1 MTQTA
6 GFKAETEAD
15 VFNPFALV
23 RMDLPSGT
31 VRFFSGVGELS
42 WNSQTWT
49 GAGELGFVGK
59 IDSGT
64 QLRAGFVEIG
74 LSGLESSLKADV
86 LNYVA
91 RGAETFVYMG
101 FYDSSGAIVADPW
114 LAYYGRLD
122 TTDVEDGAGGLT
134 IKCRIIDGVGARL
147 RQTKRRRTDADQQE
161 IYSGDKVFEFVAD
174 MRHPEPWGAT
184 PSQQTGG
191 GSSGNGNRNLVR
203 VPGNALNDGLN
214 AVQL

>member
-15 VFNPFALV
+15 VFQPFALV
-23 RMDLPSGT
+23 KMDLPSGS

-64 QLRAGFVEIG
+64 QIRAGFIEIG
-74 LSGLESSLKADV
+74 LSGLESSLKTDV
-86 LNYVA
+86 LDYMA

-101 FYDSSGAIVADPW
+101 FYDSSGNIVADPW
-114 LAYYGRLD
+114 LCYYGRLD
-122 TTDVEDGAGGLT
+122 TTNLDDGAQGLT
-134 IKCRIIDGVGARL
+134 IRCRIIDGVGARL

-161 IYSGDKVFEFVAD
+161 IYSGDQVFEFVAD
-174 MRHPEPWGAT
+174 LRHPEPWGA
-184 PSQQTGG
+184 SQSGNNQ
-191 GSSGNGNRNLVR
+191 GSSSTGTSGSRESRRSPLSD
-203 VPGNALNDGLN
+203 AI
-214 AVQL
+214 ASVQF